1 MLAPLRRSTRIT
13 PSSKRKMTVSE
24 LSKAW
29 RDIYATFEENAFDY
43 VGRPF
48 YMQDETIKL
57 WDGIR
62 MVEYAE
68 VPF

>member
-1 MLAPLRRSTRIT
+1 M
-13 PSSKRKMTVSE
+13 SE

-29 RDIYATFEENAFDY
+29 KDVYYTFEDNAFDY

-62 MVEYAE
+62 MVEYSE